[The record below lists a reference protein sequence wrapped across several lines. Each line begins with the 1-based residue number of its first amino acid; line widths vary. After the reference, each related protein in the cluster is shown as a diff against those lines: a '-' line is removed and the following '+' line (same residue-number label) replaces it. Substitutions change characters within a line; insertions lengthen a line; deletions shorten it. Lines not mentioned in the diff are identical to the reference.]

1 MNTKIKKPLILAG
14 FILLCLLVLGGF
26 LTSSSVLA
34 QEPIEKSGELVGGHS
49 DSIPIQLK
57 RGEMVQGKII
67 ASNEPLRVT
76 IDDPTGKEVQNY
88 GSITHGSFS
97 YQARIDGEHYVVIT
111 NPNTI
116 TVRARGYTL
125 TYETLPATS
134 PPGTGS
140 GNLTIWN
147 HMNPFITGTLWVV
160 GIIFFIFL
168 ILVSQGKE
176 ESEWAPLRMGWR
188 IITTRI
194 IIEKREYFPPW
205 RRRR

>member
-1 MNTKIKKPLILAG
+1 MKMNTKIKKPLILAG

-97 YQARIDGEHYVVIT
+97 YQARIDGEHYIVIT
-111 NPNTI
+111 NPNPI
-116 TVRARGYTL
+116 QVHRRGYTL
-125 TYETLPATS
+125 TYTILPAS
-134 PPGTGS
+134 SFPPPPPPEGPNITPWVIIGS
-140 GNLTIWN
+140 IWVIA
-147 HMNPFITGTLWVV
+147 FGL
-160 GIIFFIFL
+160 IIFFIA
-168 ILVSQGKE
+168 KE
-176 ESEWAPLRMGWR
+176 
-188 IITTRI
+188 
-194 IIEKREYFPPW
+194 KY
-205 RRRR
+205 